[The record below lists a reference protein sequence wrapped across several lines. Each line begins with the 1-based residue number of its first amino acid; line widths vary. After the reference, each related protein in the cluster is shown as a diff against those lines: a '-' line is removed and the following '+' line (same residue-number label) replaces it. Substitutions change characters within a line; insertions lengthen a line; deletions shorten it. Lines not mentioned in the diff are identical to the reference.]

1 MSQEEF
7 NALKK
12 SRSSLIGVVTRMRNR
27 YNKTAQL
34 SSSTYDI
41 GAMTNHLASLDKTA
55 SNFRKTQEEICDF
68 NPEFLEQEINID
80 AELEIAE
87 TFEEN
92 VEAIHS
98 LVQRLIATRRAQR
111 AATEFRSNLEDL
123 EEATSS
129 HILRDYSAAISTLTS
144 SFKSLQTILNE
155 STIDDDHSLRRD
167 ISHFQSRLNK
177 LSSCEKV
184 VLPTI
189 LSRDAPTS
197 TRPKPVQL
205 PKIHLPTFDGNLMN
219 WSTFWSQFRAAVD
232 SNRSYR

>member
-1 MSQEEF
+1 
-7 NALKK
+7 
-12 SRSSLIGVVTRMRNR
+12 MRNH

-34 SSSTYDI
+34 SSSKFDI

-55 SNFRKTQEEICDF
+55 SNFRKTHEEICDF

-92 VEAIHS
+92 VEAIYS

-111 AATEFRSNLEDL
+111 AATDFRSNREDL

-167 ISHFQSRLNK
+167 ILHFQSRLNK

-219 WSTFWSQFRAAVD
+219 WSTFLSQFRAAVD
-232 SNRSYR
+232 SNKISTNWHTCEMPFKIHQ